1 VFLPDDEISCWFLD
15 LKLELVTVAYFC
27 KVGQHLPESPN
38 TGQIDNAQGDLLIKK
53 NKPSNE

>member
-15 LKLELVTVAYFC
+15 LKLELVNVAYFC
-27 KVGQHLPESPN
+27 KVGQPLPESPN